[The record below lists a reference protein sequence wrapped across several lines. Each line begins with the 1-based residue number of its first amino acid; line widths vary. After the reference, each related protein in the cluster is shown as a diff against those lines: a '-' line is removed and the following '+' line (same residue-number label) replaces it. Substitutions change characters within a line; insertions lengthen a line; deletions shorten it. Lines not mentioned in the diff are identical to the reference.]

1 MVGEIE
7 ASTYL
12 VLQTCLMLQ
21 QKGFCS
27 NALHDAHIS
36 TPQTRHRG
44 IHFAWGAFRGSRV
57 PFGDRRVAL
66 QWDDFG
72 GGWGD
77 TGRSP
82 CMLQKR
88 LAGVSPRGLVFRGS
102 YFRWMGCP
110 VLSRAPTWAS
120 RLLPLWV
127 VLGQCLVQSYSQL
140 CDCQFFCIKLKQIS
154 ILRVSLANKQK

>member
-1 MVGEIE
+1 MGNASFLLWFVVGEIE
-7 ASTYL
+7 ESTYL

-77 TGRSP
+77 RALALYVAKTAGRSVTS
-82 CMLQKR
+82 
-88 LAGVSPRGLVFRGS
+88 GIGFSWFVF
-102 YFRWMGCP
+102 
-110 VLSRAPTWAS
+110 
-120 RLLPLWV
+120 
-127 VLGQCLVQSYSQL
+127 
-140 CDCQFFCIKLKQIS
+140 
-154 ILRVSLANKQK
+154 